1 MFTRYVNGYKIYLAS
16 YLFIGGI
23 GFGFIPDIILKL
35 FMSTGTYGDI
45 MPRVVGM
52 FMIVLG
58 LLITL
63 FIKNED
69 YKYYLPTII
78 ARSFIV
84 IFLSVLYFLS
94 NDPLFM
100 ILNIIVLLGLLPSI
114 YIYLKDKS

>member
-1 MFTRYVNGYKIYLAS
+1 MKKITLIYLAS

-23 GFGFIPDIILKL
+23 GFAFIPEMILKI
-35 FMSTGTYGDI
+35 FMSTGEYGDI

-52 FMIVLG
+52 FMIVIG
-58 LLITL
+58 FLITL

-84 IFLSVLYFLS
+84 IFLSALYFIS
-94 NDPLFM
+94 SDPLFI
-100 ILNIIVLLGLLPSI
+100 ILNIIVLIGLLPSI
-114 YIYLKDKS
+114 YIFIKDKL